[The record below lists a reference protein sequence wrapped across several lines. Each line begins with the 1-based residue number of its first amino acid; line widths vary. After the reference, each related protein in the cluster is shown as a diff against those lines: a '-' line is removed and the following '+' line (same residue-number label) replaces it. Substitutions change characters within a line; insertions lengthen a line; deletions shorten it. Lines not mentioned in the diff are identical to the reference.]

1 MFGLA
6 GWSAA
11 YAIQVVGSKHG
22 VVLFCFYEIYFI
34 ANKSVLDQKII
45 YWNQR
50 SMPNQMM
57 YNLLNRNFFRNP
69 DGG

>member
-45 YWNQR
+45 YLESAFDAKSN
-50 SMPNQMM
+50 
-57 YNLLNRNFFRNP
+57 
-69 DGG
+69 DV